1 MWAAVHIVLLPI
13 KEMSIDLETYSDVD
27 IKKSGVYKYAESEN
41 FEILLFAVSINGDDV
56 IVYDLACG
64 DVLPDDDVHYDHG
77 RSIADNIVTL
87 VQLVRIAGG
96 GRCPRRKILVR
107 RSAAVVGRDD
117 TGDHEAQAAAAKGE
131 VEKEVRA

>member
-1 MWAAVHIVLLPI
+1 M
-13 KEMSIDLETYSDVD
+13 
-27 IKKSGVYKYAESEN
+27 
-41 FEILLFAVSINGDDV
+41 
-56 IVYDLACG
+56 
-64 DVLPDDDVHYDHG
+64 LPDDDVHYDHG

-117 TGDHEAQAAAAKGE
+117 TGDHETQAAAAKGE
-131 VEKEVRA
+131 VEKEVTA

>member
-1 MWAAVHIVLLPI
+1 VCP
-13 KEMSIDLETYSDVD
+13 Y
-27 IKKSGVYKYAESEN
+27 ESAPPTP
-41 FEILLFAVSINGDDV
+41 LGT
-56 IVYDLACG
+56 G

-131 VEKEVRA
+131 VEKEVTA